1 MLPMRRRRRSACGK
15 SSGGLAGKR
24 SLSRR
29 IPSGFVGRAQLVQAV
44 KRFLNRQGGDEEPR
58 ECSMQVL
65 PPMFA
70 ILRVEEFYE
79 AFVEWMFLEMK
90 NGVPKTS
97 QLTFVL
103 ALAEKRVND
112 FVF

>member
-1 MLPMRRRRRSACGK
+1 
-15 SSGGLAGKR
+15 
-24 SLSRR
+24 
-29 IPSGFVGRAQLVQAV
+29 
-44 KRFLNRQGGDEEPR
+44 
-58 ECSMQVL
+58 
-65 PPMFA
+65 MFA